1 MSYVMETVLINKE
14 TLQKLLDYIGPDEAR
29 DYEEC
34 IANEWSK
41 AELANHAYALITE
54 LQDCINTQ

>member
-1 MSYVMETVLINKE
+1 METVLVNKE

-34 IANEWSK
+34 SANEWSQ

>member
-1 MSYVMETVLINKE
+1 MSYVMETVLVNKE

-34 IANEWSK
+34 SANEWSE
-41 AELANHAYALITE
+41 AELANHCYALITE